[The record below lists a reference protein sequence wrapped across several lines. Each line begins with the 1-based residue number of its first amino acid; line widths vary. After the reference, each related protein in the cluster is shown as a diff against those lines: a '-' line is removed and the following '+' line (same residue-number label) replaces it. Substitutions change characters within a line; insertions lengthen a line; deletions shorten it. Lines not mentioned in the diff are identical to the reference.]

1 MMEAFHVHVSDA
13 ALDDLRAR
21 LRGTRW
27 PDALPG
33 TGWER
38 GTDLAALRDLCEYWE
53 KGFDWRAQEA
63 ALNRQAHFR
72 TVVDGVG
79 IHFVHERGQGPRPT
93 PLLMTHGWPGSFL
106 EMTKVLPLLTDP
118 AAHGGD
124 AADAFDVVVPSLP
137 GYGFSDRGEAP
148 GLSAAR
154 IAELWLG
161 LMDDLG
167 FARFGLQG
175 GDWGSSVST
184 WIALEHP
191 ERVRGLHLNYIPGSY
206 RPFLDAASPPLTA
219 AERQFLADKERW
231 NEEEGAYGHLQA
243 TRPQTVAFA
252 LNDSPAGLAAWI
264 VEKFRSWSDCNGD
277 VEARFTKDELLTN
290 ISLYWFTG
298 TIHSSMRLY
307 YESSRKPLQLRAGE
321 RVHAPTAVARFAH
334 EAPSPP
340 REWVSRGYDL
350 VRWTEYPRGG
360 HFAAMEEPEL
370 LAADVREFFRD
381 RRA

>member
-1 MMEAFHVHVSDA
+1 MEAFHVHVSDA

-38 GTDLAALRDLCEYWE
+38 GTDLAALRDLCDYWE
-53 KGFDWRAQEA
+53 RGFDWRAREA

-79 IHFVHERGQGPRPT
+79 IHFVHERGRGPRPL
-93 PLLMTHGWPGSFL
+93 PLVMTHGWPGSFL

-118 AAHGGD
+118 AAHGG
-124 AADAFDVVVPSLP
+124 AAVDAFDVVVPSLP

-154 IAELWLG
+154 VAELWLG
-161 LMDDLG
+161 LMDALG
-167 FARFGLQG
+167 YARFGLQG

-191 ERVRGLHLNYIPGSY
+191 ERVSGLHLNYVPGSY
-206 RPFLDAASPPLTA
+206 RPFVDAASPPLTA

-243 TRPQTVAFA
+243 TRPQTLAFA

-264 VEKFRSWSDCNGD
+264 LEKFRSWSDCNGD

-321 RVHAPTAVARFAH
+321 RVRAPTAVARFAR

-340 REWVSRGYDL
+340 REWVARGYDL
-350 VRWTEYPRGG
+350 VRWTEFPKGG